1 MRSFVTAFAVGISL
15 MVLSGCMG
23 SEKGNG
29 ISRLDTISEEDKENA
44 AWFGSFYGKK
54 HCYGNWASECKPE
67 EEAGGGGGGMW
78 TGGVGPS
85 DSGTSN

>member
-1 MRSFVTAFAVGISL
+1 MPRLASTLALVISL
-15 MVLSGCMG
+15 VTLGGCMG

-44 AWFGSFYGKK
+44 KWFKSYYGKN
-54 HCYGNWASECKPE
+54 HCFGNWASECADE
-67 EEAGGGGGGMW
+67 ESAGGSGGGMW